1 MGVMVGAVSKSPNSQ
16 NWVCVC
22 MCMCVHVC
30 VCECRLGGDL
40 FSCTIPCISQARS
53 KQFLGG
59 AAPEM
64 GVVNSLCVW
73 FVYTLVTSLNLL
85 QVEVA

>member
-1 MGVMVGAVSKSPNSQ
+1 M
-16 NWVCVC
+16 
-22 MCMCVHVC
+22 
-30 VCECRLGGDL
+30 
-40 FSCTIPCISQARS
+40 TYQARS
-53 KQFLGG
+53 KQFWGG

-64 GVVNSLCVW
+64 GVVNSLWVW

>member
-1 MGVMVGAVSKSPNSQ
+1 MSVN
-16 NWVCVC
+16 
-22 MCMCVHVC
+22 
-30 VCECRLGGDL
+30 
-40 FSCTIPCISQARS
+40 ISTVNQARS
-53 KQFLGG
+53 KQFWGG

-64 GVVNSLCVW
+64 GVVNSLSVL